1 MSKAIQVYD
10 DGKLVDISEKEV
22 EAVQKMR
29 QVYFAIKNVSDQA
42 KEAKISDRNFISG
55 LLRFA
60 ISFVDGVLNGQ
71 TRTAS
76 PDNRLDEKTKR
87 IWDSLHPKIFKIVR
101 DVKTSEEDR
110 VAIAK
115 FKKPFNQLSD
125 AEKKVTYDDLDRE
138 LPADFFFKAITY
150 CFLDTAMKLWTPKC
164 WRLDAVVAKIAEVQK
179 AETEKEK
186 AETEKRVPVGSYQ

>member
-1 MSKAIQVYD
+1 MSKALQVYD
-10 DGKLVDISEKEV
+10 DGKLVDISEKEA
-22 EAVQKMR
+22 EAAQQIR

-42 KEAKISDRNFISG
+42 KERRISDRNFISG

-60 ISFVDGVLNGQ
+60 LAFVDGVLNGH
-71 TRTAS
+71 TRTVS

-87 IWDSLHPKIFKIVR
+87 VSEFLTPKIFKIVR

-110 VAIAK
+110 VARAK

-125 AEKKVTYDDLDRE
+125 AEKKVTYEDLDRE
-138 LPADFFFKAITY
+138 LPADFFFKAITF

-164 WRLDAVVAKIAEVQK
+164 WRLDVVVAKIAEVEA

-186 AETEKRVPVGSYQ
+186 AKSEKRVPVGS

>member
-1 MSKAIQVYD
+1 MSKALQVYD
-10 DGKLVDISEKEV
+10 DGKLVDISEKEA
-22 EAVQKMR
+22 EAVQQIR

-42 KEAKISDRNFISG
+42 KERRISDRNFISG

-60 ISFVDGVLNGQ
+60 LAFVDGVLNGH
-71 TRTAS
+71 TRTVS

-87 IWDSLHPKIFKIVR
+87 VSKFLTPKIFKIVR

-110 VAIAK
+110 VARAK

-125 AEKKVTYDDLDRE
+125 AEKKVTYEDLDRE
-138 LPADFFFKAITY
+138 FTADFFFKAITF

-164 WRLDAVVAKIAEVQK
+164 WRLDAVVAKIAEVEA

-186 AETEKRVPVGSYQ
+186 ANSEKRVPVGS

>member
-1 MSKAIQVYD
+1 MSKAFQVYD

-42 KEAKISDRNFISG
+42 KEAKISDQNFISG

-60 ISFVDGVLNGQ
+60 ITIVEGVCYGQ

-76 PDNRLDEKTKR
+76 PGNRLDEKTQK
-87 IWDSLHPKIFKIVR
+87 IWDSVHPKIFKIVR

-125 AEKKVTYDDLDRE
+125 AEKKVTHEDLDRE

>member
-22 EAVQKMR
+22 EAARKMKE
-29 QVYFAIKNVSDQA
+29 VYFAIKDVNVQA
-42 KEAKISDRNFISG
+42 KEAKISDQNFISG

-60 ISFVDGVLNGQ
+60 ITIVEGVCYGQ

-76 PDNRLDEKTKR
+76 PGNRLDEKTQK
-87 IWDSLHPKIFKIVR
+87 IWDSVHPKIFKIVR

-138 LPADFFFKAITY
+138 LPADFFFIAITY

-164 WRLDAVVAKIAEVQK
+164 GRLDAVVAKIAEVQK

-186 AETEKRVPVGSYQ
+186 AETEKRVPLGS